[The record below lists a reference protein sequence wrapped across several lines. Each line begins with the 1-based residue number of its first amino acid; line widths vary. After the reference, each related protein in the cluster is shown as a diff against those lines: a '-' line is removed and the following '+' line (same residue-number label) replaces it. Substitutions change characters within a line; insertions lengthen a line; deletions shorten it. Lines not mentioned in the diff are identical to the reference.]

1 MKLRR
6 PSRFQ
11 ENEPAL
17 PLINIV
23 FLLLIFFMIAGVLA
37 ESPPFPVSPP
47 GFEEKGA
54 EGETKNLRLYV
65 SAEGAFAL
73 GSEELPRAAVL
84 ERLEATEAA
93 PAPLDIVADKE
104 ADAAVL
110 VTLMRELREAGQHEL
125 RLIVQ
130 EGAG

>member
-47 GFEEKGA
+47 GFEEKAA

-93 PAPLDIVADKE
+93 PALLDIGADKE